1 MESFALLK
9 FVLLLLPFESCKRNE
24 CASRSFAVQ
33 KALHTLQR
41 SEKYC
46 RSAQYAAFKQ
56 QRHAHTHTQTQCI
69 DCTKL
74 YANIIFLAGA
84 CCMLLL
90 LPPPKKLQLKRS
102 QAAQNNTRDNLP
114 LPLYPC
120 YPLPPSKKSQTRRQ
134 TKRSTGR
141 AAQFNANKPFLL
153 APMRVYVGEAL
164 KGV

>member
-9 FVLLLLPFESCKRNE
+9 FILLLLPFESCKRNE

-56 QRHAHTHTQTQCI
+56 QRHTHTNTVHRLHQTLCKYHI
-69 DCTKL
+69 S
-74 YANIIFLAGA
+74 GWG
-84 CCMLLL
+84 MLHAAA
-90 LPPPKKLQLKRS
+90 PPKKLQLKRS
-102 QAAQNNTRDNLP
+102 QAAQNNTTDNLP

-153 APMRVYVGEAL
+153 APMRVCVGEAL

>member
-56 QRHAHTHTQTQCI
+56 QRHAHTHTNTVHRLHQTLCKYHI
-69 DCTKL
+69 S
-74 YANIIFLAGA
+74 GWG
-84 CCMLLL
+84 MLHVAATA
-90 LPPPKKLQLKRS
+90 PPKKLQLKRS